1 MCVLSSSLF
10 SFRLR
15 VCAFV
20 DVLLLSDIFEN
31 FRKTAMATYS
41 LDPAHYFTLPGFAWD
56 ALLKVS
62 DATLDLLSDIDM
74 HQFIERG
81 MRGAVSMVTR
91 RYAEAN
97 NPLCDDYDPE
107 QATVYLQYLDANNLY
122 GWAMCQPCLLA
133 IVHGK
138 NPPMFC
144 KTRS

>member
-1 MCVLSSSLF
+1 M
-10 SFRLR
+10 
-15 VCAFV
+15 CAFV

-41 LDPAHYFTLPGFAWD
+41 FDPAHYFTLPGFAWD

-62 DATLDLLSDIDM
+62 EATLDLLSDIDM

-81 MRGAVSMVTR
+81 MHGGVSMVTR

-107 QATVYLQYLDANNLY
+107 
-122 GWAMCQPCLLA
+122 
-133 IVHGK
+133 
-138 NPPMFC
+138 
-144 KTRS
+144 